1 MESMTNKE
9 KAAHLAKIRLL
20 SVRIRHDEAVMSL
33 LERRR
38 LALKIQNDFR
48 SSEKEKLHEPLRA
61 YRKALTEEKLSGED
75 GAAAKLSV
83 LKKLIK
89 EESGK
94 YNKEQAKIEKTAKDY
109 DSDKEFHEPRVPKSL
124 SFPGDKLYV
133 DPDKVKD
140 METGLDEESDSGS
153 TETKKRK
160 QKTSN
165 KSAKKSRKE
174 KADKQEAE
182 EMVAGEEETE
192 EESGEKET
200 EEESGEKETEEESG
214 EKESEEEA

>member
-1 MESMTNKE
+1 MESMTNEE

-48 SSEKEKLHEPLRA
+48 LSEKEKLHEPLRA
-61 YRKALTEEKLSGED
+61 YRKALTEEKLSGGD
-75 GAAAKLSV
+75 GAAAKLSE

-94 YNKEQAKIEKTAKDY
+94 YNKEQAKIERTAKDY

-140 METGLDEESDSGS
+140 MDTGLDEESDSGS
-153 TETKKRK
+153 TEKAETKKRK
-160 QKTSN
+160 QKTLN
-165 KSAKKSRKE
+165 KSSKKPRKG

-182 EMVAGEEETE
+182 EMVAGEEEE
-192 EESGEKET
+192 P
-200 EEESGEKETEEESG
+200 GEKETEEESG
-214 EKESEEEA
+214 EKESEEESGEKESEEEA